1 MVLSESAA
9 LNIHILK
16 HTTRIR
22 ANLIQN
28 LQENNRQ
35 KCWNTNSGL
44 VSQFPSCI
52 NIKEGE
58 NKRASQGSSM
68 LTHIWPQFWVLGTRA
83 VKAREP
89 GKKTGAETTY
99 LKTFHILQLLA
110 VRGGKS
116 TSTVAFQH
124 KGKRPMQLRK
134 RGEN

>member
-68 LTHIWPQFWVLGTRA
+68 LSLGNKSSESKRTR
-83 VKAREP
+83 
-89 GKKTGAETTY
+89 KKDRGWNY
-99 LKTFHILQLLA
+99 LSKNISHFTII
-110 VRGGKS
+110 GS
-116 TSTVAFQH
+116 
-124 KGKRPMQLRK
+124 
-134 RGEN
+134 